1 MLICIINMLVAFQA
15 LVVDLDVAAVLSE
28 VGDEDKILPSAL
40 VKTWKSGLSVAK
52 SVPACDSAHSVLL
65 SDAYLRVFIHCCG
78 HYKDYIVNGVFQ
90 KEPFIQHLKGKG
102 LRRFLTWFTETT
114 MFCSFLEQ
122 VQNDPSSYA
131 IFDKRIQIYGSEE
144 SDIILEKMKDW
155 KKEKTLGSF
164 FK

>member
-1 MLICIINMLVAFQA
+1 MCLFQA
-15 LVVDLDVAAVLSE
+15 LIVDLDEAAVLSE
-28 VGDEDKILPSAL
+28 VGDEDKIVPSAL
-40 VKTWKSGLSVAK
+40 IKTWKSGLSVAK
-52 SVPACDSAHSVLL
+52 SVPVTDSAYSVLL

-78 HYKDYIVNGVFQ
+78 HYKDYIVNGNFQ
-90 KEPFIQHLKGKG
+90 KEAFIQHVKGKG

-114 MFCSFLEQ
+114 MFCTFLEQ

-155 KKEKTLGSF
+155 KKEKTLSGF
-164 FK
+164 FRFDS